1 MRDGGFGIRNLQSAI
16 RNRNMDFDQI
26 QAFLEIVKE
35 KSFSRAAA
43 RLYRTQPALSK
54 QVRQLETELGQR
66 LLLRQGKQVEPT
78 PAGQIFLEHCQ
89 KIVDTRREALE
100 TLQRVRERPRGRL
113 SIGANEAT
121 SLYILPAAFAEF
133 RARYPEVRLKI
144 HRNFTRKL
152 VERVLANS
160 LDFAVVSL
168 PIDEKDQK
176 DLVVLPLHR
185 DELGIVVPAK
195 HPLARRRAV
204 TLEQVAEFPFIFP
217 RTGRTRGLLE
227 RIFAERQLEPRVS
240 LELASVEAIKKFVA
254 GGLGISLMSRSF
266 VRREAAQGTL
276 RFLPLR
282 GITLVRELG
291 LIHHRDK
298 YLCPVMEAFLR
309 VIHDMKA
316 KMSA

>member
-1 MRDGGFGIRNLQSAI
+1 
-16 RNRNMDFDQI
+16 MDFDQI

-78 PAGQIFLEHCQ
+78 AAGQIFLEHCQ

-100 TLQRVRERPRGRL
+100 ALQRMRERPRGRL
-113 SIGANEAT
+113 SVGANEAT
-121 SLYILPAAFAEF
+121 SLYILPSVFAEF
-133 RARYPEVRLKI
+133 RARYPDVRLKI

-168 PIDEKDQK
+168 PIEGKDEK
-176 DLVVLPLHR
+176 DLVVFPLHR
-185 DELGIVVPAK
+185 DELGVVVPAN
-195 HPLARRRAV
+195 HPLARHRAV
-204 TLEQVAEFPFIFP
+204 TLEQVAEFPMIFP

-227 RIFAERQLEPRVS
+227 RVFADRKLEPRVS

-266 VRREAAQGTL
+266 VRQEAAQGVL
-276 RFLPLR
+276 RILSLH

-298 YLCPVMEAFLR
+298 YLCPVMQAFLR
-309 VIHDMKA
+309 VVQGMKPQLPH
-316 KMSA
+316 S